1 MKRRLSL
8 YSALVVAVLGIGFAG
23 CGGDNDNEGGGG
35 STKVSG
41 TVSMS
46 AVWTG
51 QEARSFQKVLDGF
64 EQKYPNVNV
73 KFRPVGD
80 EIPTVLSTAVAG
92 GNPPDL
98 AAVAQPGLV
107 RDFVDKGA
115 LKPIDFA
122 NDTLDKNF
130 SQDVIKVGTVNG
142 KQYGVLFKAANK
154 STVWYNVPLF
164 EQAGVKAPEN
174 FDQFL
179 QDAKT
184 LKASGTKAYSL
195 GASDGWT
202 LTDLFENIYLRQAG
216 ADKYDQLTEHKIPW
230 TDQSV
235 KDALKTMAKI
245 VGDTGNIAGGTSGA
259 LQTDFPG
266 SVTKAFQSN
275 PDAAMVIE
283 ADFVESEILDS
294 TKAKPETGFNYFD
307 FPSID
312 DSPPTVVGGGDLVIM
327 FKDTSASR
335 ALVEY
340 LATPEAAEIRAK
352 GGGFSSANKNVDE
365 SAYTDP
371 LLRQSSKAITDAE
384 VFRYDLSDQQP
395 AKFGATVGQG
405 LWKQFQDFLR
415 NPNDVDG
422 ITQQMEQ
429 SAKKAYAS
437 DCVRETEGS
446 G

>member
-1 MKRRLSL
+1 MSTRFRLC
-8 YSALVVAVLGIGFAG
+8 VVAVAATLLGLTVAA
-23 CGGDNDNEGGGG
+23 CGGDNNGGGGG

-41 TVSMS
+41 NVSMS

-64 EQKYPNVNV
+64 EKKYPNVNV

-92 GNPPDL
+92 GNPPDV

-107 RDFVDKGA
+107 RDFVNKGA

-122 NDTLDKNF
+122 KDTLDKNF
-130 SQDVIKVGTVNG
+130 SQDVIDVATVDN
-142 KQYGVLFKAANK
+142 KPYGVLFKAANK

-164 EQAGVKAPEN
+164 QQAGVEAPKD
-174 FDQFL
+174 FDAFL
-179 QDAKT
+179 QAAKT

-216 ADKYDQLTEHKIPW
+216 PDKYDQLAEHKIPW

-235 KDALKTMAKI
+235 KDALGTMAKI

-266 SVTKAFQSN
+266 SVTKAFKDS
-275 PDAAMVIE
+275 PDAAMVLE
-283 ADFVESEILDS
+283 ADFVESEILNS

-312 DSPPTVVGGGDLVIM
+312 DSPPTVVGGGDSVIM
-327 FKDTSASR
+327 FKDSPATR

-352 GGGFSSANKNVDE
+352 GGGYSSANKNVDE

-371 LLRQSSKAITDAE
+371 LLRKSSKAITDAE
-384 VFRYDLSDQQP
+384 VFRYDLSDLQP

-405 LWKQFQDFLR
+405 LWKDFQDFLR
-415 NPNDVDG
+415 NPKDVDG
-422 ITQQMEQ
+422 ITQKME
-429 SAKKAYAS
+429 SEAKRAF
-437 DCVRETEGS
+437 
-446 G
+446 